1 MSSGPDWPGGLWVRW
16 ILSIV
21 QGRMSKTDR
30 AGSADRQDQAVS
42 RGGNAPTPVIRS
54 ETLLSARKEAVIEH
68 RGERY
73 LLRETSRG
81 KLILTK

>member
-1 MSSGPDWPGGLWVRW
+1 
-16 ILSIV
+16 
-21 QGRMSKTDR
+21 MSKTES
-30 AGSADRQDQAVS
+30 AGPADGQTRTE
-42 RGGNAPTPVIRS
+42 TPVIRS
-54 ETLLSARKEAVIEH
+54 EALLSVRKEAVIEH

>member
-1 MSSGPDWPGGLWVRW
+1 MNKTEGAGPV
-16 ILSIV
+16 
-21 QGRMSKTDR
+21 
-30 AGSADRQDQAVS
+30 DRQDRMA
-42 RGGNAPTPVIRS
+42 TPVIRS

-73 LLRETSRG
+73 LLRETSKG

>member
-1 MSSGPDWPGGLWVRW
+1 
-16 ILSIV
+16 
-21 QGRMSKTDR
+21 MSKTEGAGAADGQGR
-30 AGSADRQDQAVS
+30 AE
-42 RGGNAPTPVIRS
+42 TPVIRS
-54 ETLLSARKEAVIEH
+54 ETLLSTRKEAVIEH